1 MWMQSLK
8 RFARVWLAPALAV
21 IAIGSVVPDV
31 AMAQARRPAP
41 GQPTKAPVPNR
52 VGVEVMVVHATQK
65 ETKVDPRLKDIMRQL
80 RFTNFKGFKL
90 LQEQDSVLTD
100 GNDTTVSV
108 AGGRK
113 LKVRLLSHNASQA
126 KVQIRMFK
134 EGNKVLDT
142 TVSIKRGM
150 AFLIAG
156 PNFQG
161 GKLILPITVDY

>member
-1 MWMQSLK
+1 MLVQSFK
-8 RFARVWLAPALAV
+8 KWARVMMAPALMVLAV
-21 IAIGSVVPDV
+21 GSTVPDV
-31 AMAQARRPAP
+31 AQAQQRQPTRN
-41 GQPTKAPVPNR
+41 QPTKAPVPNR

-65 ETKVDPRLKDIMRQL
+65 ETKVDPRLKNIMRQL

-90 LQEQDSVLTD
+90 LQEQDTVLTD
-100 GNDTTVSV
+100 GNDTTISI

-126 KVQIRMFK
+126 KLQIRMMK
-134 EGNKVLDT
+134 DGSKILDT

-150 AFLIAG
+150 AFLIGG